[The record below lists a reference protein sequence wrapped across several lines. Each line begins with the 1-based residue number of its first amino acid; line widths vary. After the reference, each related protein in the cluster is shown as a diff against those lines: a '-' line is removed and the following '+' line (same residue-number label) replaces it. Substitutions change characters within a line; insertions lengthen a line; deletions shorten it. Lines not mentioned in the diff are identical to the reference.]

1 MALLII
7 LSGLPGVGKTT
18 LARALARRLDATLVR
33 VDGIE
38 HALAQGGVSTI
49 DGLGYEV
56 AYAIALEN
64 LKLGRMVIADTV
76 NPWDL
81 TREAWRD
88 VAAQAGVQ
96 SVDVEVTCSDLVE
109 HRRRVEAR
117 VADLDGFKLPTW
129 ADVLSR
135 DYQPWT
141 APRLVVDMASLNIN
155 EAVEAVTSG
164 MLGHDGTAQ
173 ALCERNRIGPRRDDR
188 MDPGGRPNHQD
199 L

>member
-1 MALLII
+1 MAVLII

-18 LARALARRLDATLVR
+18 LARALATRLDATLVR

-38 HALAQGGVSTI
+38 HVLAQGGVSAF
-49 DGLGYEV
+49 DGLGYGV
-56 AYAIALEN
+56 AYAVALEN
-64 LKLGRMVIADTV
+64 LKLGRTVIADTV
-76 NPWDL
+76 NPWEL

-88 VAAQAGVQ
+88 VAVQADVQ
-96 SVDVEVTCSDLVE
+96 ALDVEVTCSDLDE
-109 HRRRVEAR
+109 HRRRVEER

-141 APRLVVDMASLNIN
+141 TPRLVVDMANLNII

-173 ALCERNRIGPRRDDR
+173 TL
-188 MDPGGRPNHQD
+188 
-199 L
+199 